1 MKKNKIKTRSLMF
14 GLWIPVLTLCILSA
28 CNTNQG
34 VQQETD
40 HVLWYQQPAAN
51 WFEALPLGNGK
62 LGAMV
67 HGSPAKEK
75 LQLNEETLWG
85 GCPEDPI
92 PEDAKR
98 HYAKFQELN
107 LAGEYDKA
115 LEYGMQ
121 HLAVS
126 PTSIRSYQTLGDLFI
141 SFSNHQHT
149 QDYKRDLNLQTGI
162 STVQYQIQG
171 KRFIRES
178 FISTKYNTIYYHF
191 KSLDGEPVTSEL
203 NFERETAIKQSVKDN
218 KLIIDG
224 QIFDDPNGYDDNPGG
239 SGEGGYHLKFAGI
252 VSVKNSTGELR
263 SSGNKL
269 LIENS
274 DEFTVLVT
282 AATDYNVDAMNFDRK
297 IDPLAICEQ
306 SIETASTIDYEKAK
320 AEHIASHAAIMNRVR
335 FDIAPA
341 DGDTIPTDIRIANL
355 KETKEDK
362 HLAELFFQY
371 GRYLLLTSSGG
382 NAVLP
387 ANLQGIWNKE
397 MWAAWESDFHLNINL
412 QMNYWPADVCNLSET
427 TRPLSTFMQNL
438 SARGQLTAS
447 KFLDTDGWMA
457 HHVANPFGRTTASGS
472 TKASQVNNG
481 YCFPLAGAWMSITL
495 WRHYEFTQNQA
506 YLREQAYPVLSG
518 AARFILDFLQ
528 ENEKGELVTAPSYSP
543 ENSYIDPE
551 TGKKLR
557 NTVAAAIDIQIIR
570 DIFNACLQ
578 SEKILNQ
585 QTELTSLIKDAIQK
599 LPTIK
604 IGKDG
609 TIQEWYED
617 YEEVEVGHR
626 HISHLYALYPSN
638 QINKN
643 TPELFEAAQKTL
655 VKRLS
660 AGGGQTGWSRAW
672 MINFYARL
680 FDGDESAKHI
690 AQLIE
695 KQVSP
700 NLFDLHPPHIF
711 QIDGNL
717 GATAGIA
724 EMLLQSHTDEI
735 RLLPALPSTWKDGQV
750 SGLCARGGFEISM
763 KWKEGKLIEASLL
776 SKNGNKARITYAGK
790 LIEMETEKGQSY
802 LLEI

>member
-1 MKKNKIKTRSLMF
+1 MMKRNLRL
-14 GLWIPVLTLCILSA
+14 GVWLPVLAICLLTA
-28 CNTNQG
+28 CSKSTNSPANK
-34 VQQETD
+34 D
-40 HVLWYQQPAAN
+40 HVLWYQQPASD

-67 HGSPAKEK
+67 HGAPEKEK
-75 LQLNEETLWG
+75 LQLNEEALWG

-92 PEDAKR
+92 PENAQV

-107 LAGEYDKA
+107 LAGQYDQA

-141 SFSNHQHT
+141 TFGQHQNAEE
-149 QDYKRDLNLQTGI
+149 YKRELNLQTGI
-162 STVQYQIQG
+162 STVQYQIAG

-178 FISTKYNTIYYHF
+178 FISTKYNTLFYHF

-203 NFERETAIKQSVKDN
+203 NFERETDVKQFVKGN
-218 KLIIDG
+218 QLIIDG

-239 SGEGGYHLKFAGI
+239 SGEGGYHLKFAGM
-252 VSVKNSTGELR
+252 VSVKNQNGELT
-263 SSGNKL
+263 SAGNQ
-269 LIENS
+269 LIVENA

-282 AATDYNVDAMNFDRK
+282 AATDYNADLMNFDRT
-297 IDPLAICEQ
+297 IDPFALCEQ
-306 SIETASTIDYEKAK
+306 SIEMASAIDYEKAK
-320 AEHIASHAAIMNRVR
+320 AEHIANHAAIMNRVR

-341 DGDTIPTDIRIANL
+341 DGDTIPTDIRLANL
-355 KETKEDK
+355 KESKEDK
-362 HLAELFFQY
+362 HLTELFFQY

-382 NAVLP
+382 QSALP

-427 TRPLSTFMQNL
+427 MRPLSAFMQNL
-438 SARGQLTAS
+438 SEKGKVTAS
-447 KFLDTDGWMA
+447 KFLDTEGWMA
-457 HHVANPFGRTTASGS
+457 HHVSNPFGRTTASGS

-495 WRHYEFTQNQA
+495 WRHYEFTQDQA
-506 YLREQAYPVLSG
+506 YLKDQAYPVLSG

-543 ENSYIDPE
+543 ENSYIDPK
-551 TGKKLR
+551 TGKTLR
-557 NTVAAAIDIQIIR
+557 NTVAAAIDIQLIR
-570 DIFNACLQ
+570 DVFNACLQ

-585 QTELTSLIKDAIQK
+585 PTELTPLITDALQK

-617 YEEVEVGHR
+617 YEEAEVGHR

-643 TPELFEAAQKTL
+643 TPELFEAAKKTL
-655 VKRLS
+655 AKRLS

-680 FDGDESAKHI
+680 FDGDESNKHI
-690 AQLIE
+690 YRLIE
-695 KQVSP
+695 KQISP

-735 RLLPALPSTWKDGQV
+735 RLLPALPSSWKDGEV
-750 SGLCARGGFEISM
+750 SGLCARGGFEVAM
-763 KWKEGKLIEASLL
+763 KWENGTLIEASLL
-776 SKNGNKARITYAGK
+776 SKNGNKACISYEGKRIE
-790 LIEMETEKGQSY
+790 LETEKGQTY
-802 LLEI
+802 RLEL